1 MVPAHAERK
10 AMGGAALND
19 HPRYLPG
26 NPPLEFQTSK
36 ELMETCQKL
45 MPSFRAYQ
53 FLRDAIEDL
62 ATSRDLPAVKQRR
75 AEAYHRYINKA
86 FSGLEDVSESGL

>member
-1 MVPAHAERK
+1 MTDNP
-10 AMGGAALND
+10 
-19 HPRYLPG
+19 PYYPG
-26 NPPLEFQTSK
+26 NPPIRYQTAK
-36 ELMETCQKL
+36 ELEETCQRL
-45 MPSFRAYQ
+45 TPAFRAYQ

-62 ATSRDLPAVKQRR
+62 ATSRDLPAIKQRR

>member
-1 MVPAHAERK
+1 MTTETIPPY
-10 AMGGAALND
+10 
-19 HPRYLPG
+19 HPG
-26 NPPLEFQTSK
+26 KPPLEYQTAK
-36 ELMETCQKL
+36 ELRETCERL
-45 MPSFRAYQ
+45 IPAFRAYQ

-62 ATSRDLPAVKQRR
+62 ATSRDLPAIKQRR